1 VEAAVSALDPRGPDA
16 RRVLGGGG
24 ALAVD
29 VKALGKELRRLWEET
44 AEAPSAG
51 GRTGS
56 PVLTRAC
63 TRNLVVLAANAEEA
77 ARATEVVGGVADR
90 HPTRAFIVCP
100 AAGNGDDPDGLR
112 AYLEARCIQR
122 GGGRQVV
129 CEQITLEVGVRAR
142 RRAAGTIVPLLVPD
156 LPVFVWVMG
165 DVAWDDE
172 LLSRLLAVADRLVVD
187 SRRAKDV
194 GALLTDLAADR
205 REGRWA
211 PGDFE
216 WSRLAPWRE
225 AVAAQFDEPM
235 AARVAPLLDR
245 VRVRVGHGG
254 SPVAAALL
262 SGWAVDRLGRARD
275 LSAGGLASRAED
287 GDGTGD
293 DAPPRAELEA
303 TDAGA
308 PGAITELRFTCDRSG
323 ATAEV
328 VVAVADSALTAWVDV
343 PEACGLPSRHPR
355 ADLSDEALL
364 EDQLDFPGPQPVYE
378 RALLRAATLLTG
390 ASPD

>member
-1 VEAAVSALDPRGPDA
+1 VSALDPQRPDGA
-16 RRVLGGGG
+16 RVLGGGG

-44 AEAPSAG
+44 AVAPKG
-51 GRTGS
+51 GARGGT
-56 PVLTRAC
+56 PVLTRSC
-63 TRNLVVLAANAEEA
+63 TRNLVVLANDLEEA
-77 ARATEVVGGVADR
+77 ARAAEVIAAVADR
-90 HPTRAFIVCP
+90 HPTRAFIVR
-100 AAGNGDDPDGLR
+100 AAEGPGDDPDCLK
-112 AYLEARCIQR
+112 AYLEARCMLR
-122 GGGRQVV
+122 GGVQHVC
-129 CEQITLEVGVRAR
+129 CEQITLEVGAQAR

-172 LLSRLLAVADRLVVD
+172 LLTRLLAVADRLVVD

-225 AVAAQFDEPM
+225 AVAAQFDEPHT
-235 AARVAPLLDR
+235 ARMAPLLDR
-245 VRVRVGHGG
+245 VRVRMGHGG

-262 SGWAVDRLGRARD
+262 SSWAVDRLGRARD
-275 LSAGGLASRAED
+275 LSATGLAGRAED

-303 TDAGA
+303 TDKGA
-308 PGAITELRFTCDRSG
+308 PGAITELRFTCDRPE
-323 ATAEV
+323 AMAEV
-328 VVAVADSALTAWVDV
+328 IVAIADSALTAWVDV
-343 PEACGLPSRHPR
+343 PEACALPSRHPMTE
-355 ADLSDEALL
+355 LSEECLL
-364 EDQLDFPGPQPVYE
+364 EDQLDSPGAQPVYE
-378 RALLRAATLLTG
+378 RALLLAATLLAG
-390 ASPD
+390 ATPD